1 MKLLLNLKMR
11 IRETLDISF
20 RRVLI
25 YILWLLFVLAGLNS
39 NWMDKLME
47 AQIDKTTEEI
57 VTDVKNG
64 TLDYYFEPKK
74 TEGAQDGKNTDTK
87 TK

>member
-1 MKLLLNLKMR
+1 MIM
-11 IRETLDISF
+11 RETFDISF
-20 RRVLI
+20 KRVLI
-25 YILWLLFVLAGLNS
+25 YIFWLLFIFAGLIP
-39 NWMDKLME
+39 NWMDRLME

-57 VTDVKNG
+57 VTDIKNG

-74 TEGAQDGKNTDTK
+74 TEGARDGQKTDTK